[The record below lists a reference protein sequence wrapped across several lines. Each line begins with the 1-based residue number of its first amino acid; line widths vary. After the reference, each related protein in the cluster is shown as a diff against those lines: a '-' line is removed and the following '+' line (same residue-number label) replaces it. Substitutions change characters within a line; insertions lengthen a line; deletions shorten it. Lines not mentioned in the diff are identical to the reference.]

1 MENNLKKKG
10 MKLARMKRMKQ
21 KIDPFLI
28 IMIFFER
35 TSVKMIPFMNM
46 VSLDDSSL
54 KMDIE

>member
-1 MENNLKKKG
+1 MNYTKK
-10 MKLARMKRMKQ
+10 

-28 IMIFFER
+28 IMILFER
-35 TSVKMIPFMNM
+35 TSVKMISFMNM